1 MMVLEGLEVKGEEGS
16 NMEIDIKEKNDN
28 ELTCIVED
36 VDVSFINAIRRICT
50 VEVSTMAID
59 TVSIFKNDST
69 LFDEVLAHRLGLV
82 PLKTDLEAFV
92 LPSECDCEDECPSC
106 SVSLVLKEKGPRVV
120 YSGDLVS
127 AHEAV
132 TPVYDSIPLLK
143 LKEGEEVELEAIAK
157 LGTGLEH
164 AKWQPT
170 TACAY
175 KYYPL
180 ITIDDSC
187 EECMKCVNECPRN
200 VLEYD
205 ESENKI
211 IIADIEN
218 CSACKTCM
226 NNCEQSAINV
236 DAVENKFI
244 FKIETDGSLSPEEVL
259 KNACDILNNKSEK
272 IVAFCKEGAKK

>member
-1 MMVLEGLEVKGEEGS
+1 MMVLEGPEVKGEEGS

-28 ELTCIVED
+28 ELTFIVED

-82 PLKTDLEAFV
+82 PLETDLEAFV
-92 LPSECDCEDECPSC
+92 LPSECDCDDDCPSC
-106 SVSLVLKEKGPRVV
+106 SASLILKEKGPKVV

-132 TPVYDSIPLLK
+132 RPVYDSIPLLK

-157 LGTGLEH
+157 LGIGLEH

-170 TACAY
+170 TTCAY

-187 EECMKCVNECPRN
+187 EVCMKCVNECPKN

-211 IIADIEN
+211 IITDIEN

-226 NNCEQSAINV
+226 NNCEQGAIHV
-236 DAVENKFI
+236 DAVDDKFI

-259 KNACDILNNKSEK
+259 KNACDILSQKSEK
-272 IVAFCKEGAKK
+272 IVAFCKGGAKK

>member
-1 MMVLEGLEVKGEEGS
+1 
-16 NMEIDIKEKNDN
+16 MEIDIKEKNDN
-28 ELTCIVED
+28 ELTFIVED

-82 PLKTDLEAFV
+82 PLETDLEAFV
-92 LPSECDCEDECPSC
+92 LPSECDCDDDCPSC
-106 SVSLVLKEKGPRVV
+106 SASLILKEKGPKVV

-132 TPVYDSIPLLK
+132 RPVYDSIPLLK

-157 LGTGLEH
+157 LGIGLEH

-170 TACAY
+170 TTCAY

-187 EECMKCVNECPRN
+187 EVCMKCVNECPKN

-211 IIADIEN
+211 IITDIEN

-226 NNCEQSAINV
+226 NNCEQGAIHV
-236 DAVENKFI
+236 DAVDDKFI

-259 KNACDILNNKSEK
+259 KNACDILSQKSEK
-272 IVAFCKEGAKK
+272 IVAFCKGGAKK

>member
-1 MMVLEGLEVKGEEGS
+1 MMVLEGPEVKGEEGS
-16 NMEIDIKEKNDN
+16 KMEIDIKEKNDN
-28 ELTCIVED
+28 ELTFIVED

-82 PLKTDLEAFV
+82 PLETDLEAFV
-92 LPSECDCEDECPSC
+92 LPSECDCDDDCPSC
-106 SVSLVLKEKGPRVV
+106 SASLILKEKGPKVV

-132 TPVYDSIPLLK
+132 RPVYDSIPLLK

-157 LGTGLEH
+157 LGIGLEH

-170 TACAY
+170 TTCAY

-187 EECMKCVNECPRN
+187 EVCMKCVNECPKN

-211 IIADIEN
+211 IITDIEN

-226 NNCEQSAINV
+226 NNCEQGAIHV
-236 DAVENKFI
+236 DTVDDKFI

-259 KNACDILNNKSEK
+259 KNACDILNQKSEK
-272 IVAFCKEGAKK
+272 IVAFCKGGAKK